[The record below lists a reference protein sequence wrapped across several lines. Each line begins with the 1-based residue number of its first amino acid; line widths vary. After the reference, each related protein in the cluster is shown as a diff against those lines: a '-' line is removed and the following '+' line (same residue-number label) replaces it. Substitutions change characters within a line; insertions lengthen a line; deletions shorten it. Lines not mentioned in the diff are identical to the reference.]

1 MPNKVN
7 PVPEGFHTV
16 SPYIMLRDVDGAI
29 AFYKE
34 AFGATVTARETDENG
49 NIRNA
54 EIKIGDS
61 MLMFGQHAEIALPI
75 SEPLPP
81 LSFYMYVE
89 DADATHAKAVA
100 AGAKE
105 IFPVDERFYGN
116 REGGIVDPF
125 GITWW
130 IATRV
135 EELTREEIQN
145 RATAAF
151 ASEQ

>member
-1 MPNKVN
+1 MTNKVN

-16 SPYIMLRDVDGAI
+16 SPYIMMRDVDRAI

-34 AFGATVTARETDENG
+34 AFGATETARETDETG
-49 NIRNA
+49 NVRNA

-61 MLMFGQHAEIALPI
+61 MLMFGQHADIASPT

-81 LSFYMYVE
+81 LSFYMYIE
-89 DADATHAKAVA
+89 DADAIHAKAIA

-105 IFPVDERFYGN
+105 IFPVEERFYGN

-130 IATRV
+130 IATRI
-135 EELTREEIQN
+135 EELTREEIQA
-145 RATAAF
+145 RAATAF
-151 ASEQ
+151 AAK

>member
-1 MPNKVN
+1 MTNKVN

-29 AFYKE
+29 AFYKK
-34 AFGATVTARETDENG
+34 AFGAIETARETDENG
-49 NIRNA
+49 NVRNA

-61 MLMFGQHAEIALPI
+61 MLMFGQNAEIALPI
-75 SEPLPP
+75 SQPLPP
-81 LSFYMYVE
+81 LSFYMYVG
-89 DADATHAKAVA
+89 DADAIHAKAVA

-135 EELTREEIQN
+135 VKLTSDEIQE
-145 RATAAF
+145 RAKVAF
-151 ASEQ
+151 EN